1 MNNYQKN
8 REVMAHSLAM
18 MLASKFVLSDD
29 DSLNV
34 YDLPLGLQNEI
45 ADKMYKEYRNKVEID
60 PLMVRTIPIEQA
72 YSKALLSEFYYSL
85 SDSCEEWIRT
95 IQKEDALK

>member
-1 MNNYQKN
+1 MNDFQKN
-8 REVMAHSLAM
+8 KEIMAYSLAQM
-18 MLASKFVLSDD
+18 MAPLVTLSED

-34 YDLPLGLQNEI
+34 YDLPLGLQDEI
-45 ADKMYKEYRNKVEID
+45 ADKMYKEYRNKIEID

-72 YSKALLSEFYYSL
+72 YAKALLSEFYSSI

-95 IQKEDALK
+95 IQKDDKQ